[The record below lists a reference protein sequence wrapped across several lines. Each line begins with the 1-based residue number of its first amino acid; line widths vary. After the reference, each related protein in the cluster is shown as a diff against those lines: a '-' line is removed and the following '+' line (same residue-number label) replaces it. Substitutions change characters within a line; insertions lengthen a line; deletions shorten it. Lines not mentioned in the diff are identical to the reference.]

1 VLASVQQTVSG
12 QTLQV
17 CLAAAR
23 EDWVGLAT
31 LNQKA
36 LVYQDGLIEGSP
48 LHRLSPLPG
57 AIAFEADGST
67 THHQMPAGI
76 LDFGFEVSMGDIP
89 LYSSEGA
96 SFGKGLVFGMFN
108 CACGSIKME
117 SHLPQM
123 RACKI
128 KRIVFYP
135 LLLHALKNLTKFKWD
150 VAPATVVA
158 ARNKLAAMQDLAAAL
173 RSCQEW
179 GGFRAEFRLQGH
191 GDPKQ
196 WLLELHSMLSAPP
209 PFAATV
215 GATVAGDDRRAF
227 SQAGLDQ
234 YCRLVNAFGFSPV
247 EKIKLPAKAA
257 SFGICLAL
265 CEQELATAD
274 RRAAG
279 PASSARPAPHA
290 DAGEVPFSQWAPE
303 EVGAWNLIPF
313 RVVHANVGRA
323 AAGWWVRNRLGHFK
337 KRCAS
342 AHAAVQYYLANLQA
356 TDLRA

>member
-1 VLASVQQTVSG
+1 MSSQSHRRARVG
-12 QTLQV
+12 
-17 CLAAAR
+17 AADCERANFA
-23 EDWVGLAT
+23 GL
-31 LNQKA
+31 LGCSPG
-36 LVYQDGLIEGSP
+36 GLGGLGHLEPES
-48 LHRLSPLPG
+48 RLSPLPG

-76 LDFGFEVSMGDIP
+76 LDFGFEVSMDDP
-89 LYSSEGA
+89 LFSSEGA
-96 SFGKGLVFGMFN
+96 GFGKGLVFGMFN

-128 KRIVFYP
+128 KRIIFYP

-158 ARNKLAAMQDLAAAL
+158 ARNKLATMQDLAAAL

-215 GATVAGDDRRAF
+215 GARLWTPGAYLSQLDAALAAFKATVAGDDRRAF
-227 SQAGLDQ
+227 SQAGLD
-234 YCRLVNAFGFSPV
+234 
-247 EKIKLPAKAA
+247 
-257 SFGICLAL
+257 
-265 CEQELATAD
+265 
-274 RRAAG
+274 
-279 PASSARPAPHA
+279 
-290 DAGEVPFSQWAPE
+290 
-303 EVGAWNLIPF
+303 
-313 RVVHANVGRA
+313 
-323 AAGWWVRNRLGHFK
+323 
-337 KRCAS
+337 
-342 AHAAVQYYLANLQA
+342 
-356 TDLRA
+356 